1 MAEKENNIFT
11 EILQGLN
18 PQPEPVERPTTVG
31 VTDYLT
37 DIPVGIAKGAS
48 QAIKGLFQLGAIP
61 IDYIADT
68 NLLTAIDEI
77 FPKITTDTVVGDVV
91 STLVQF
97 GVPLGVG
104 VKVANGMM
112 KLNKFSDIKK
122 LSSIPTLGGKAAELG
137 KRTAFYGPLGGVTDF
152 VASTPGDL
160 RTLSSTFG
168 FGEDY
173 KGGELSGSAKAA
185 EAFKEKI
192 KFGAEG
198 AVLGGGLTAALP
210 VAGTLG
216 TKYGLIPAAKGLAV
230 VGGQTLRA
238 IDFGIVNPLTKVIGS
253 ETVGKGVK
261 AASLTIDNNIT
272 KLRDKLNIPKA
283 EDWKFY
289 SANPNAPLLER
300 LVAKL
305 NKYKNSLDSDGPL
318 DFEAAELLRRSENIR
333 QMDEKT
339 LIRLMDQ
346 IDKNFKDLANDFN
359 IRFTKN
365 KDSELM
371 LNKYKDDMFDYLET
385 IDQKQADKFLKDK
398 LPVEV
403 QADAKALKT
412 KINELGTKYGAL
424 LEESPVAAV
433 RDLGASIKENGGAYL
448 KQVFT
453 AFKNKDYRFDPTKI
467 AKAKNFFLKNVIN
480 KNKDLLDEAADLA
493 ASEGVSLTRA
503 KELLADANME
513 QLKRSLIQSNRSPDT
528 LFKQISKTFR
538 IKPDVLAK
546 DVKTKTKEIDSVLA
560 AGENV
565 RDVLLKQTKSP
576 EFKAVA
582 DAFLEPSRDYRA
594 AVTDTF
600 MQIAKGLYR
609 KKFFDRFAENGL
621 RSGLLFRSPT
631 SAIARGKNTDNLQQI
646 VPNVAQGEVFQST
659 LFNSGRA
666 LDGGTTGLYTT
677 PEIANAIRGLD
688 EGFTSLYDLPLYKA
702 LMSVKS
708 AGQIGKTVFS
718 PMTQIRNVS
727 TASFFA
733 LASGLIG
740 GKASLRDAFKLMAD
754 DIFPG
759 KNATNAEVLNVI
771 NDKIRRGILDQNV
784 EVNEI
789 KNILQ
794 KSKGGRFDLNTIIQN
809 PTVKR
814 AFDLYQGGD
823 NVWKTYADEY
833 YQSVLNTAFK
843 YSSRGQTGNRA
854 ILENMADWYRTVAKE
869 PNIADDILNGN
880 LRSLETGQVKNAEEI
895 MKDISAYL
903 VTNTI
908 PTYSKVPGII
918 KAIRNLP
925 IGNFV
930 AFPAEILRTSGHL
943 LTIGARELTSSNPF
957 IRQMGARRLLGT
969 TAVFGGV
976 GAVIQQT
983 AEKLTGVDEKVME
996 SFQRSFGPIYQKNS
1010 TLIPL
1015 TKPNDRGEFKYFN
1028 FSYTN
1033 PYDSLIRPVNAVLNA
1048 YANGQLTQQSVDQIV
1063 YNALIYD
1070 RLTDTPGAFTEFLT
1084 PFVTESIGTEAIGD
1098 LILRGGKTRDGK
1110 TIFFPQDSFFEK
1122 LDSSLGHLF
1131 AQLEPGATRSARR
1144 VYKGA
1149 TGSFNDYGT
1158 LFDTKTEATALLTGL
1173 RVETAKP
1180 LQSFPFVIT
1189 SYNKDKANIR
1199 RKFSR
1204 NAYNPNISEEQ
1215 RLGAFR
1221 EYLTDSFDSQARLH
1235 QIVKDGQTMGI
1246 DETDIEDILQDRLKN
1261 KREVSAIME
1270 GEYRP
1275 PSYSEKRFDALLDR
1289 LEEEDADAAGRVES
1303 QIDNVRDIMDDAKLE
1318 LEGADLTEPKELFD
1332 QNLDS
1337 ILTPSVIEFRTRD
1350 QGPVTPVQPVSLPV
1364 DPRAAAQPNPNIVRV
1379 VNPLQTAG
1387 IGDILRQQERLK
1399 LI

>member
-718 PMTQIRNVS
+718 
-727 TASFFA
+727 
-733 LASGLIG
+733 
-740 GKASLRDAFKLMAD
+740 
-754 DIFPG
+754 
-759 KNATNAEVLNVI
+759 
-771 NDKIRRGILDQNV
+771 
-784 EVNEI
+784 
-789 KNILQ
+789 
-794 KSKGGRFDLNTIIQN
+794 
-809 PTVKR
+809 
-814 AFDLYQGGD
+814 
-823 NVWKTYADEY
+823 
-833 YQSVLNTAFK
+833 
-843 YSSRGQTGNRA
+843 
-854 ILENMADWYRTVAKE
+854 
-869 PNIADDILNGN
+869 
-880 LRSLETGQVKNAEEI
+880 
-895 MKDISAYL
+895 
-903 VTNTI
+903 
-908 PTYSKVPGII
+908 
-918 KAIRNLP
+918 
-925 IGNFV
+925 
-930 AFPAEILRTSGHL
+930 
-943 LTIGARELTSSNPF
+943 
-957 IRQMGARRLLGT
+957 
-969 TAVFGGV
+969 
-976 GAVIQQT
+976 
-983 AEKLTGVDEKVME
+983 
-996 SFQRSFGPIYQKNS
+996 
-1010 TLIPL
+1010 
-1015 TKPNDRGEFKYFN
+1015 
-1028 FSYTN
+1028 
-1033 PYDSLIRPVNAVLNA
+1033 
-1048 YANGQLTQQSVDQIV
+1048 
-1063 YNALIYD
+1063 
-1070 RLTDTPGAFTEFLT
+1070 
-1084 PFVTESIGTEAIGD
+1084 
-1098 LILRGGKTRDGK
+1098 
-1110 TIFFPQDSFFEK
+1110 
-1122 LDSSLGHLF
+1122 
-1131 AQLEPGATRSARR
+1131 
-1144 VYKGA
+1144 
-1149 TGSFNDYGT
+1149 
-1158 LFDTKTEATALLTGL
+1158 
-1173 RVETAKP
+1173 
-1180 LQSFPFVIT
+1180 
-1189 SYNKDKANIR
+1189 
-1199 RKFSR
+1199 
-1204 NAYNPNISEEQ
+1204 
-1215 RLGAFR
+1215 
-1221 EYLTDSFDSQARLH
+1221 
-1235 QIVKDGQTMGI
+1235 
-1246 DETDIEDILQDRLKN
+1246 
-1261 KREVSAIME
+1261 
-1270 GEYRP
+1270 
-1275 PSYSEKRFDALLDR
+1275 
-1289 LEEEDADAAGRVES
+1289 
-1303 QIDNVRDIMDDAKLE
+1303 
-1318 LEGADLTEPKELFD
+1318 
-1332 QNLDS
+1332 
-1337 ILTPSVIEFRTRD
+1337 
-1350 QGPVTPVQPVSLPV
+1350 
-1364 DPRAAAQPNPNIVRV
+1364 
-1379 VNPLQTAG
+1379 
-1387 IGDILRQQERLK
+1387 
-1399 LI
+1399 